1 MGFFVSFALLERTGR
16 QHNKTTE
23 IYTHVSM
30 KSLWKIR
37 SHWTISIWKE
47 VILIKFE
54 CGRAWFDL
62 RPDVKYLHLSTTTL
76 PNLGAKLHLGAI
88 RNELL
93 VHCGQDK
100 VMH

>member
-1 MGFFVSFALLERTGR
+1 LNVEG
-16 QHNKTTE
+16 H
-23 IYTHVSM
+23 
-30 KSLWKIR
+30 
-37 SHWTISIWKE
+37 
-47 VILIKFE
+47 
-54 CGRAWFDL
+54 FDL
-62 RPDVKYLHLSTTTL
+62 WPDVKYPHLGATAL